1 MKIASLLPSCT
12 EIACALGLED
22 EIVGVSHECD
32 FPEEMKLKPVLTKS
46 KIDNYGRS
54 NQINKNVLD
63 IVKKGL
69 SVYDIYEEKLRGLN
83 PDIILTQDQCE
94 VCAVSL
100 KDVEELT
107 KKYICNAKILSL
119 KPLVFEDIFDDVRKI
134 GMVTNRKKQAEKLI
148 KRLYLRVDNIKN
160 KTRDLTYKPK
170 VCVIEWLSPLMIAG
184 NWSPEMIEIAGGVN
198 LFGEKGKHSGKIDF
212 ERILDYQPDKII
224 ISPCGFKVYQT
235 VNDIDFLTSKAEWKK
250 LKAVQNNEVYVI
262 DGNAYLNRPSQ
273 RIVDSLEILSAIIHP
288 ELFSEKKELGFRL
301 DKLINTTN
309 IV

>member
-12 EIACALGLED
+12 EIACALGLEE

-32 FPEEMKLKPVLTKS
+32 FPEKMKLKPVLTKS
-46 KIDNYGRS
+46 KINNSGRS
-54 NQINKNVLD
+54 DQIDKDVLE

-69 SVYDIYEEKLRGLN
+69 SVYDIYEEKLKELN
-83 PDIILTQDQCE
+83 PDVILTQDQCE

-107 KKYICNAKILSL
+107 NKYICNAKILSL
-119 KPLVFEDIFDDVRKI
+119 KPLVFEDIFDDIKKI
-134 GMVTNRKKQAEKLI
+134 GMVTNREKQAERLI
-148 KRLYLRVDNIKN
+148 ENLYSRVDNIKS
-160 KTRDLTYKPK
+160 KTRNLTYKPK
-170 VCVIEWLSPLMIAG
+170 VCVIEWLFPLMIAG

-198 LFGEKGKHSGKIDF
+198 LFGKRGKHSGKIDF

-235 VNDIDFLTSKAEWKK
+235 INDIDFLTSIPKWKK

-273 RIVDSLEILSAIIHP
+273 RIVDSLEILSSVIHP
-288 ELFSEKKELGFRL
+288 ELFSEKKEFAFRL
-301 DKLINTTN
+301 DYLLQNSING
-309 IV
+309 